1 MKIYIDGYYLDFL
14 EPNTFVQFTNFDTI
28 PYRVDIIGIT
38 RYTKNLEE
46 HQRII
51 DQLLP
56 KTKKLIVTLIE
67 AVNSDLVDFLLRN
80 TDPRIE
86 FLVDSDLNYPVPNAK
101 TITSWFM
108 CPTNFYVTSPQARSL
123 LDKLTPVANRPK
135 LFDCLL
141 GQQRDHRDAVATFY
155 KNSQH
160 QDKFI
165 FTYFKDNIQNGQ
177 WELELGSIQK
187 TAQEID
193 YQGWPAPLSS
203 LIPVDIYNQSY
214 YSIVTETI
222 AFNTHN
228 QYTEKLAK
236 PILAQRL
243 FVAFAGQYYLRN
255 LRNKGFQTFNDII
268 DESYD
273 NIKDANTRYQQAW
286 QQIEYLCSQDPTD
299 IIKRIEPIVTHNQQ
313 HFLTAD
319 WHANM
324 RCSLHSLR

>member
-1 MKIYIDGYYLDFL
+1 MKIYVDGYYLDFL
-14 EPNTFVQFTNFDTI
+14 EPNTFVQFTNIDTI
-28 PYRVDIIGIT
+28 PNDVDIIGIT
-38 RYTKNLEE
+38 RYTKDLEE

-56 KTKKLIVTLIE
+56 KTKKLIVALIE
-67 AVNSDLVDFLLRN
+67 AVNPDLVDFLLRN
-80 TDPRIE
+80 PDPRIE
-86 FLVDSDLNYPVPNAK
+86 FLVDSDLNYPVANAK

-123 LDKLTPVANRPK
+123 LTRLTSTTNRPK

-141 GQQRDHRDAVATFY
+141 GQPRDHRDIVEEFY
-155 KNSQH
+155 KHSPS

-165 FTYFKDNIQNGQ
+165 FTYFKDNIHNGR
-177 WELELGSIQK
+177 WELDLGSIKK

-203 LIPVDIYNQSY
+203 LIPVEIYNQSY

-243 FVAFAGQYYLRN
+243 FVVFSGQYYLRN
-255 LRNKGFQTFNDII
+255 LRNKGFQTFGSII

-273 NIKDANTRYQQAW
+273 DIEDSYTRYARAW
-286 QQIEYLCSQDPTD
+286 KQVEYLCNQDPDD
-299 IIKRIEPIVTHNQQ
+299 IVKRIELIVKHNQQ
-313 HFLTAD
+313 HFLTTN
-319 WHANM
+319 WHSNIK
-324 RCSLHSLR
+324 LT